1 MKRLAMGPGPVLIPA
16 SALILPLVLALTLTA
31 VLTARP
37 ARAEAGLSAA
47 EKGEFA
53 LNVALPS
60 PSEMFL
66 ALDKLGGADW
76 GPATVVHERYDYGS
90 PYARGLNL
98 GVRAADGLVA
108 ILARD
113 RNKLGGTITVV
124 TTLAEELMIRDSIL
138 ERSKNFEQMA
148 ADGEWKRLRDEL
160 ESLRYD
166 IELELDQMGDSDVAL
181 LIRAGGWLR
190 AMQATA
196 DIFLTRPYPENVS
209 SMFYQP
215 DLVDY
220 FAGRMLAMEP
230 AARNN
235 PVVREIILSLPEMRQ
250 LVDVGFGRPVPR
262 ANIEQLARLGGRLV
276 KLIEEAANG

>member
-1 MKRLAMGPGPVLIPA
+1 MKRLAVGLGLA
-16 SALILPLVLALTLTA
+16 LVLCAA
-31 VLTARP
+31 WPVGAG
-37 ARAEAGLSAA
+37 AGLSAA

-76 GPATVVHERYDYGS
+76 RPVALVHDRYDYDS
-90 PYARGLNL
+90 PYTRGLNL
-98 GVRAADGLVA
+98 GVRAADGLLA

-113 RNKLGGTITVV
+113 RDKLGGTINVV

-138 ERSKNFEQMA
+138 EQSKNFEQMA
-148 ADGEWKRLRDEL
+148 ADGEWTRLREEL
-160 ESLRYD
+160 EGLRYD
-166 IELELDQMGDSDVAL
+166 IEIELERLGDSDVAL

-196 DIFLTRPYPENVS
+196 DIFLQQPYPANVS

-215 DLVDY
+215 SLVDY

-250 LVDVGFGRPVPR
+250 LVDVGYGHPVPR
-262 ANIEQLARLGGRLV
+262 ANIEQLSRLGGRLV